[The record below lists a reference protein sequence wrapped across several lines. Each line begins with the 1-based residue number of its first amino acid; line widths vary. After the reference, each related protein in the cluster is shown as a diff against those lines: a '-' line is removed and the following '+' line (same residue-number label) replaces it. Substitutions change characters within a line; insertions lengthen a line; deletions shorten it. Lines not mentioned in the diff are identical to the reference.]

1 MTETRGSISIRVR
14 YHECDPMGV
23 AHHAVYPVWFEIGR
37 TELLRQTFAQAAGN
51 DTGLDYRRLEVEGVF
66 LAVVSLS
73 IKYKKP
79 ARYDDLLALHTK
91 LVQAGHV
98 KIQHEY
104 ELMRDGLLLATADST
119 LACLDKSGRPRELP
133 SALRSESAD

>member
-1 MTETRGSISIRVR
+1 MSETRGSITIRVR

-23 AHHAVYPVWFEIGR
+23 AHHAVYPVWFEMGR
-37 TELLRQTFAQAAGN
+37 TELLRQTFAHAAGH
-51 DTGLDYRRLEVEGVF
+51 DAGLDYRQLEDQGVF

-79 ARYDDLLALHTK
+79 ARYDNVLTLHTH
-91 LVQAGHV
+91 LVEAGHV
-98 KIQHEY
+98 KILHEY
-104 ELMRDGLLLATADST
+104 ELMRDGLMLATAQST

-133 SALRSESAD
+133 AALRSNRRR